1 MTLNQFIYKATRPL
15 GGLQLARILA
25 RHHPRIL
32 MYHRLSAKDEP
43 GKIHVDQFRKQMRL
57 IKRHF
62 HPMNLTELLEA
73 HEQGSVPN
81 HAVVVTFDDGYADF
95 AEYAFPIMQ
104 EEGIPSTLFITT
116 GFVNGDLWLW
126 PDQLRYAVDMRVIP
140 PHQLRNDFKLN
151 LENQGSPSSLWNAL
165 ADYSLTLSNRDKIA
179 FIDYI
184 YSDFGVERPERVPD
198 EYLPVTWEQL
208 NKMSLSGLDIG
219 SHSVSHPILT
229 KLETN
234 ELIFELSESKRMI
247 KKNLGLSVDVFCYPN
262 GTVEDFNEEV
272 KECISNA
279 GYKYAVAAYPDGP
292 VLDDRWCIKRYP
304 AQYDMNN
311 FEKNVYGM
319 SHIYDYSRSNVKM
332 R

>member
-73 HEQGSVPN
+73 HEQGNVPN

-126 PDQLRYAVDMRVIP
+126 PDQLRYLVNHTETVGPVEIP
-140 PHQLRNDFKLN
+140 GLSTPIDIQANK
-151 LENQGSPSSLWNAL
+151 EKAWNAI
-165 ADYSLTLSNRDKIA
+165 ADYCLTIPNKQKVQLIDSLFNSLKVDTCFETPPEYKALSWSQVRDMCGK
-179 FIDYI
+179 
-184 YSDFGVERPERVPD
+184 
-198 EYLPVTWEQL
+198 
-208 NKMSLSGLDIG
+208 GLDLG
-219 SHSVSHPILT
+219 SHSYSHPILT
-229 KLETN
+229 LLDPN
-234 ELIFELSESKRMI
+234 ELKYELTTSKQLIKNNLSFEPTL
-247 KKNLGLSVDVFCYPN
+247 FCYPN
-262 GTVEDFNEEV
+262 GQYFDFDDNV
-272 KECISNA
+272 KKEIRQA
-279 GYKYAVAAYPDGP
+279 GYKVGVAAFPGTRPLEDI
-292 VLDDRWCIKRYP
+292 WEIKRYP
-304 AQYDMNN
+304 VSSAQDSFNKLL
-311 FEKNVYGM
+311 FGFTFLSSTV
-319 SHIYDYSRSNVKM
+319 R
-332 R
+332 